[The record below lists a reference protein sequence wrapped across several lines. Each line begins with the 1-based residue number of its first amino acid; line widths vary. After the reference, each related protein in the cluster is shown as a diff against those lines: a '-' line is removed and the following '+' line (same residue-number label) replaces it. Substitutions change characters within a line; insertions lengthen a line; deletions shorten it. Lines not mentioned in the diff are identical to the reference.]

1 VPIRVLGMAAC
12 GLIYG
17 QLILGAVVRHTGA
30 GLAIRDFPLALGRV
44 VPPLQSAAVA
54 LHFAH
59 RVVALVIALVVAW
72 IAARTLR
79 SAAARRAFGGAAGIA
94 AVLVVTQI
102 GLGGLAVLTRLAVVP
117 ATLHVVNGALLL
129 GACVVLT
136 TRAWRGDRA
145 ARRAGRVG
153 DYLALTKP
161 RVTCMVLVTTA
172 AGFYLGAAGPVDAAR
187 LALTLL
193 GTLLVAAGTS
203 ALNQY
208 AEREADARM
217 LRTRARPLPAG
228 RLAPSAALGFA
239 IAISI
244 GGLVVLAVGVNLASA
259 FLAALTLMLYILAY
273 TPLKKTT
280 PLSTLV
286 GALPG
291 ALPPL
296 IGWAAAS
303 GSIAGGGLALFAIL
317 FLWQLPH
324 SLAIAR
330 MYSEDYAR
338 GGFRLLPVVHPE
350 GGMTERQ
357 ILIHAIALLPV
368 SLVPTIIGLAGPV
381 YFAGALILGVGLAA
395 SAVPVL
401 FDRSTRAARRVLL
414 VSVVYLPVLLGLLAF
429 DRHVVP

>member
-1 VPIRVLGMAAC
+1 
-12 GLIYG
+12 
-17 QLILGAVVRHTGA
+17 
-30 GLAIRDFPLALGRV
+30 
-44 VPPLQSAAVA
+44 
-54 LHFAH
+54 
-59 RVVALVIALVVAW
+59 
-72 IAARTLR
+72 
-79 SAAARRAFGGAAGIA
+79 
-94 AVLVVTQI
+94 
-102 GLGGLAVLTRLAVVP
+102 
-117 ATLHVVNGALLL
+117 
-129 GACVVLT
+129 
-136 TRAWRGDRA
+136 
-145 ARRAGRVG
+145 
-153 DYLALTKP
+153 
-161 RVTCMVLVTTA
+161 
-172 AGFYLGAAGPVDAAR
+172 
-187 LALTLL
+187 
-193 GTLLVAAGTS
+193 
-203 ALNQY
+203 
-208 AEREADARM
+208 M